1 MDIAENKNLFL
12 FRRLIPDCTIL
23 CLVCRLR
30 YIYVF
35 GICVRRNKKDKLI
48 KQQFVLKRVFAKIV
62 FKVARSG
69 LFKKK
74 HYCN

>member
-30 YIYVF
+30 YLVYVYD
-35 GICVRRNKKDKLI
+35 VTKKDKLI
-48 KQQFVLKRVFAKIV
+48 KQQLVLKRAFAKIV